1 VYLFPG
7 ISGSF
12 GKPSGCEFP
21 EINDTNERL
30 ADFK

>member
-1 VYLFPG
+1 MEKALEAELER
-7 ISGSF
+7 
-12 GKPSGCEFP
+12 EFP